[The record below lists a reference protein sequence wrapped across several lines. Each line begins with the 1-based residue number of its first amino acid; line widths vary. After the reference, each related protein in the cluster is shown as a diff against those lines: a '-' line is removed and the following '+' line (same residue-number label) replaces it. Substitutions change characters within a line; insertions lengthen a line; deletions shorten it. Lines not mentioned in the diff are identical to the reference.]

1 MYPTTDSIPIM
12 KKFLG
17 LCALASAALLAGP
30 SVAES
35 LNGCFPIT
43 MKDVVALD
51 PPSFEQF
58 PAPLVSI
65 AKPAAPNLASHPEAK
80 QFKTVLREGAQ
91 DGPNFAGHFTI
102 VGWGC
107 GTACL
112 DFGIL
117 DAKDGHVFFPPEIR
131 AVSVM
136 NVEATPDEAAPD
148 YDALRFRPDSDLLVV
163 LGAPNENEGKEG
175 IAYYR
180 WDGKSLIAVKSYPSA
195 KTQCAQE

>member
-1 MYPTTDSIPIM
+1 M

-30 SVAES
+30 SLAES
-35 LNGCFPIT
+35 LNGCSPIT
-43 MKDVVALD
+43 MKDVARFD
-51 PPSFEQF
+51 PPRFERF
-58 PAPLVSI
+58 PAPVVSI
-65 AKPAAPNLASHPEAK
+65 AKPAAPNLASHPEAR
-80 QFKTVLREGAQ
+80 QFKTVLREGAK
-91 DGPNFAGHFTI
+91 DGSNFAGHFTI
-102 VGWGC
+102 IGWGC

-112 DFGIL
+112 DFGIV
-117 DAKDGHVFFPPEIR
+117 DAKDGHVFFRSEIR

-136 NVEATPDEAAPD
+136 NVEAVPDEPAPD

-163 LGAPNENEGKEG
+163 LGAPNEDEKKEG

-180 WDGKSLIAVKSYPSA
+180 WNGKALVPVKAYASA